1 MTDPIADLRLD
12 EKALFERPL
21 SAEQSHLLS
30 SVTKSTD
37 LRLGA
42 RHLSG
47 DRWEITIAAFDHLG
61 VLSLIAGHLTSRRIH
76 IVQADI
82 VTRSEGSETRGKI
95 LNVFDVRAPGVDA
108 FEDWDELRAALS
120 QSIHLAAQG
129 EDELAHEEVV
139 DRVSATIQFARDD
152 YEPLLPIE
160 IAFDNDRSPTLTELH
175 VSSVETPSFL
185 FAISKALTMLEVDI
199 QQARIRTVGQQLEDT
214 FWICDGSGQKIT
226 STAKM
231 QQVRT
236 AAALIKQFAYLLPL
250 SANPNQ
256 ALRQFKDL
264 IKQMLR
270 DASRAQEIDHLR
282 SPETLR
288 TLAEIMGVSQH
299 LWEDFLRMQHENLFP
314 MVTDRTLLDREISG
328 SDLARQLATES
339 AALAGDR
346 ERIEHLNR
354 FKDREMF
361 RADLRHITGRID
373 NEQFCRE
380 ISTAAEVAVA
390 RAAALC
396 EGRLQARHGRPW
408 LNENRPCRWSVL
420 ALGKCGG
427 REMGFASDIEL
438 MFVYEGSGKTQG
450 ASPRDNQEYFIELVC
465 DFLKCWEAPKEG
477 IFDIDL
483 RLRPYG
489 KDGVLATSHDA
500 FQGYYHVT
508 GRARQFERMA
518 LVKLRPVAGDAGL
531 GVEILKTR
539 DAFVYGDQT
548 LDLANIRHLRQR
560 QATELVESG
569 TVNAKYSPGGL
580 VDLEYFVQAR
590 QIEAG
595 RTRPKLRVP
604 NTLEAL
610 AELEAAGLI
619 QPERALPLRQ
629 VYGLMRRLID
639 ALRVVRGN
647 ARDLSIPEADS
658 PAFKYL
664 ARRLRYEAPASL
676 QRDIEAAMRFGQQLW
691 KEEDAEQ
698 P

>member
-1 MTDPIADLRLD
+1 MTDPIADLRLN
-12 EKALFERPL
+12 EKALFGRPL
-21 SAEQSHLLS
+21 SAEQSDLLKS
-30 SVTKSTD
+30 ITQSTD
-37 LRLGA
+37 LGVGA
-42 RHLSG
+42 RRLSE
-47 DRWEITIAAFDHLG
+47 DRWEITITAFDHLG
-61 VLSLIAGHLTSRRIH
+61 TLSLIAGHLTSRRIH
-76 IVQADI
+76 IVQADV
-82 VTRSEGSETRGKI
+82 VTRSEGSETAGKI
-95 LNVFDVRAPGVDA
+95 LNVFDVRAPGVKTP
-108 FEDWDELRAALS
+108 EDWDELRQALS
-120 QSIHLAAQG
+120 RSIKLAAQG

-175 VSSVETPSFL
+175 VSSVETPGFL
-185 FAISKALTMLEVDI
+185 FAFSKALTMLEVDI
-199 QQARIRTVGQQLEDT
+199 QQARIRTVDGKLEDT
-214 FWICDGSGQKIT
+214 FWICDGNRQKIT
-226 STAKM
+226 SAAKL

-236 AAALIKQFAYLLPL
+236 ASALIKQFAYLLPL

-256 ALRQFKDL
+256 ALRQFKDMV
-264 IKQMLR
+264 KQMLR
-270 DASRAQEIDHLR
+270 EASHAQGIDRLRA
-282 SPETLR
+282 PETLR
-288 TLAEIMGVSQH
+288 TLAEMMGVSQH

-314 MVTDRTLLDREISG
+314 VITDQAHLNQEISG
-328 SDLARQLATES
+328 PDLARQLATEL
-339 AALAGDR
+339 AALAHND
-346 ERIEHLNR
+346 ERIDHLNR

-380 ISTAAEVAVA
+380 ISAAAEVAVA
-390 RAAALC
+390 QAAAFC
-396 EGRLQARHGRPW
+396 AGRLQARYGRPW
-408 LNENRPCRWSVL
+408 LSENRSCRWSVL

-483 RLRPYG
+483 RLRPHG
-489 KDGVLATSHDA
+489 KDGVLATSLEA
-500 FQGYYHVT
+500 FRAYYSVT

-518 LVKLRPVAGDAGL
+518 LVKLRPVAGDAEL
-531 GVEILKTR
+531 GAEILETR
-539 DAFVYGDQT
+539 DAFVYADQT
-548 LDLANIRHLRQR
+548 LDLANVRHLRER

-569 TVNAKYSPGGL
+569 TVNAKYSSGGL

-595 RTRPKLRVP
+595 RDRPSLRVP

-610 AELEAAGLI
+610 AALEGAGLI
-619 QPERALPLRQ
+619 QQETALPYRQ
-629 VYGLMRRLID
+629 AYGLMRRLID

-647 ARDLSIPEADS
+647 AKDLSIPEADT

-664 ARRLRYEAPASL
+664 ARRLRYEAQAGL

-691 KEEDAEQ
+691 KEEGVEH